1 MGILRRLAE
10 GRPIRTTLAFRT
22 DPAQHR
28 HHEVAPWIRALKP
41 SPEPF
46 ASETNSI
53 PTLSSACPNYTQGT
67 RSGDHDEIPQWQA
80 KVPEASRFVLM
91 HEAMAAS
98 GPASV
103 YMSPASTR
111 IDADTI

>member
-1 MGILRRLAE
+1 M
-10 GRPIRTTLAFRT
+10 
-22 DPAQHR
+22 DPRIEA
-28 HHEVAPWIRALKP
+28 VARAICIGDDLDP
-41 SPEPF
+41 DDLISV
-46 ASETNSI
+46 
-53 PTLSSACPNYTQGT
+53 PNYTQGT

-91 HEAMAAS
+91 HEAMTAS

-111 IDADTI
+111 IDADTV